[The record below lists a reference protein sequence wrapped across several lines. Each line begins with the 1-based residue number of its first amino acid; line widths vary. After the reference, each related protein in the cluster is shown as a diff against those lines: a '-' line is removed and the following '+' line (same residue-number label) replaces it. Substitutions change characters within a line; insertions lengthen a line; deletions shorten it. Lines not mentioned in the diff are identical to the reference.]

1 MEVIKDA
8 SSSYDQMAIIE
19 KYERFVMYMYPIA
32 QSLPRK
38 HGVARDMFLK
48 TLFNQ
53 AGLFYDAGK
62 SNQVSKIYIADA
74 GLAHLRFW
82 LRFLAMPSTRGMST
96 HQHKVALVML
106 SEVGSMLG
114 SWLAKKHKGQNG

>member
-1 MEVIKDA
+1 MEVIKDI
-8 SSSYDQMAIIE
+8 STSYDQMAIME
-19 KYERFVMYMYPIA
+19 KYERFINYMYPIA

-38 HGVARDMFLK
+38 HGVVRDMFLNV
-48 TLFNQ
+48 LFGQ

-74 GLAHLRFW
+74 GLAQLRFW
-82 LRFLAMPSTRGMST
+82 LRFLVIPSIRGISS
-96 HQHKVALVML
+96 HQHQVALVML

-114 SWLAKKHKGQNG
+114 AWVAKRKGKDG

>member
-1 MEVIKDA
+1 MEVIKDV
-8 SSSYDQMAIIE
+8 STSYDQMAIME
-19 KYERFVMYMYPIA
+19 KYERFINYMYPIA

-48 TLFNQ
+48 CLFGQ
-53 AGLFYDAGK
+53 AALFYDAGK

-82 LRFLAMPSTRGMST
+82 LRFLVMPSTRGIST
-96 HQHKVALVML
+96 HQHQVSLMML
-106 SEVGSMLG
+106 AEVGSMLG
-114 SWLAKKHKGQNG
+114 SWIAKRKGKDG